1 MVGALVRTIDLAD
14 LPGCFDLLA
23 RTPADALVVRF
34 AVNRRRA
41 GQLTAGAAL
50 VEALMVRYGVSR
62 AEISGASLREGTIV
76 AVAEAGDQWPVWL
89 GG

>member
-1 MVGALVRTIDLAD
+1 
-14 LPGCFDLLA
+14 FA

-50 VEALMVRYGVSR
+50 VEALMERYGVAR
-62 AEISGASLREGTIV
+62 AEISSASLREGAIL
-76 AVAEAGDQWPVWL
+76 AVAEAGDSWPAWL
-89 GG
+89 G